1 MEATRAHHRT
11 TAPSAVPVALAGTS
25 GAAVW
30 WDLPPLTGLWVF
42 VFVLSAWLLSLSLR
56 EYARTRAALHGG
68 GPSAALGSAALAPT
82 HGAHPLLNVLLPVL
96 FLVMSG
102 IGLPGGAAPAGR
114 HRVPGRARR
123 SLVALAGPAT
133 HALLAPA
140 LAVPFRLGAM
150 DQAPLAFRFAL
161 AFVVMLQVTAALLSL
176 LPVPGLDGYGVLE
189 PWLPCGL
196 RRRLEPPA
204 PYGLLLVFACLWIPA
219 VDGAFWDCVYPSLEW
234 LGVRQDD
241 IYYGLEI
248 FRFWQEEPV
257 VRF

>member
-11 TAPSAVPVALAGTS
+11 TAPFAVPVALAGTS

-42 VFVLSAWLLSLSLR
+42 AFVLVAWLLSLSLH
-56 EYARTRAALHGG
+56 EYAHTVAALHD
-68 GPSAALGSAALAPT
+68 GSGSRESLPAT
-82 HGAHPLLNVLLPVL
+82 HGAHPLLSVLLPVL
-96 FLVMSG
+96 FLVMGG
-102 IGLPGGAAPAGR
+102 IGLPGGAAPAERRGVAGR
-114 HRVPGRARR
+114 SRR
-123 SLVALAGPAT
+123 GLVALAGPAT
-133 HALLAPA
+133 HALLALA

-161 AFVVMLQVTAALLSL
+161 AFVVMLQVTAALLGL

-189 PWLPCGL
+189 PWLPRGL
-196 RRRLEPPA
+196 RHRLEPAA

-219 VDGAFWDCVYPSLEW
+219 VDGAFWDCVYPALEW

-241 IYYGLEI
+241 IYYGLEF

-257 VRF
+257 VRL